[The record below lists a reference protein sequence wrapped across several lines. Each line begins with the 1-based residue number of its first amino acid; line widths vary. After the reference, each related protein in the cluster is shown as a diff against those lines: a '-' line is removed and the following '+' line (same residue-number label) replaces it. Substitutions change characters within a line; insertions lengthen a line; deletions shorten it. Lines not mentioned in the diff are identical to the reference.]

1 MMSALI
7 SFVRELA
14 AELNRGAD
22 AIEAE
27 AGGLKTTDP
36 VEERVIL
43 IALASASTMRHVGKA
58 IERAA
63 KKALCT

>member
-7 SFVRELA
+7 GFVRELA
-14 AELNRGAD
+14 LELNRGAD
-22 AIEAE
+22 ALEAE
-27 AGGLKTTDP
+27 AEGLKTTDA

-43 IALASASTMRHVGKA
+43 IALASAATMRHVGKA

>member
-14 AELNRGAD
+14 LELNRGAD
-22 AIEAE
+22 ALEAE
-27 AGGLKTTDP
+27 AEGLKTTD
-36 VEERVIL
+36 VAEERAIVT
-43 IALASASTMRHVGKA
+43 ALLSAATMRHVGKA

>member
-14 AELNRGAD
+14 IELNRGAD
-22 AIEAE
+22 ALEAE
-27 AGGLKTTDP
+27 SEGLKTTDA
-36 VEERVIL
+36 VEVEVIR
-43 IALASASTMRHVGKA
+43 IAMASAATMRHVGKA